1 MKIIINGEAK
11 EINAATIADVTKIL
25 GYEGD
30 YFAVAKNLTCVPRNQ
45 YDATAIAENDEIE
58 ILMPMQGG

>member
-1 MKIIINGEAK
+1 MKIIINGEEKQMDAK
-11 EINAATIADVTKIL
+11 TIAELIAAL

-30 YFAVAKNLTCVPRNQ
+30 YFAVARNMACVSRGEYANTP
-45 YDATAIAENDEIE
+45 IAENDKIE